1 MKPGDTGLFHW
12 AALPWVFPISMKLMT
27 TNSTVTE
34 VTDRIRERSKAT
46 RTAYLRRL
54 ADTRDRDR
62 SADRMGCANVAH
74 AVAGIPANDKFKVVT
89 ERAPNIGIVTAYND
103 MLSAHAP
110 YQTYPDIIKNEA
122 RKLGATAQVAGGVPA
137 MCDGV
142 TQGTP
147 GMELSLFSRDLIAM
161 STAVALT
168 HDMFDCALL
177 LGVCDKIVPGLLIGA
192 LHFGHLPTVFVPA
205 GPMASGMS
213 NTAKSK
219 VREQAAQGL
228 VGRKGLMEAEMA
240 AYHSVGTCT
249 FYGTA
254 NSNQMLLEAM
264 GLHVPGTAFIQP
276 GNAMRETLTREAV
289 RTVLGRAGNA
299 GGAVFS
305 TPPIGEMVDERCIV
319 NAMAALLAT
328 GGSTNHLIHWVA
340 VARAAGIVIDWDD
353 FSQLS
358 DVVPLLTRV
367 YPNGSADVN
376 EFQAAGGPGFVI
388 GELVEAGLMHADV
401 LTVRS
406 GGIRE
411 FANIPALAEG
421 EHTLSWSAAAPSK
434 NDAVARPVS
443 APFSATGGLKLLN
456 GNLGRSVIKVSAVSD
471 DRHVI
476 EAPARVFD
484 SQAAL
489 HQAFTAG
496 ELDRDVIC
504 VVRWQG
510 PQANGMPELHK
521 LTPPLSVLQGK
532 GFKVALVTDGR
543 MSGASGKVPAA
554 IHVSPEA
561 AAGGPLA
568 KVRDGD
574 VIRLDAVAGTLAVL
588 LPDDEWA
595 EREVATL
602 SDAQRVA
609 DGHGLGRELFAG
621 MRRNA
626 LTAEEGACSWL

>member
-74 AVAGIPANDKFKVVT
+74 AVAGIPANDKFRVVT

-276 GNAMRETLTREAV
+276 GDAMRETLTREAV

-299 GGAVFS
+299 GGAAFS